1 MKAYKALTKYALSQ
15 GCTVSVYDGEEWAE
29 RKSTAYNAIVAAVE
43 SVEEAELIIRD
54 AEGNKVAWA
63 LVQPF
68 GLEDDETIV
77 DNTCTPFMEA
87 FDSVYA

>member
-1 MKAYKALTKYALSQ
+1 MKAYKALVKYALSM
-15 GCTVSVYDGEEWAE
+15 GHTVSVYDGEEWAVK
-29 RKSTAYNAIVAAVE
+29 KSTAYNAIVEAVE
-43 SVEEAELIIRD
+43 SVEEAELVIRD

-68 GLEDDETIV
+68 GLADDETIV
-77 DNTCTPFMEA
+77 DNTVTPFMEA